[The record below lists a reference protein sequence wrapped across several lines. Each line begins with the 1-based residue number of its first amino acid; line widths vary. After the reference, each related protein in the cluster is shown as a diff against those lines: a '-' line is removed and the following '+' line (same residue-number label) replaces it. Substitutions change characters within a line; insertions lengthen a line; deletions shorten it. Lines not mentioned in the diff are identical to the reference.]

1 MMAYGGHKSMSESL
15 PQSLST
21 LCFEAG
27 ALTVSGAQWLARM
40 ASKPF

>member
-1 MMAYGGHKSMSESL
+1 MKAYGGHKSMSAWL

-27 ALTVSGAQWLARM
+27 VPTASGAQWLARM